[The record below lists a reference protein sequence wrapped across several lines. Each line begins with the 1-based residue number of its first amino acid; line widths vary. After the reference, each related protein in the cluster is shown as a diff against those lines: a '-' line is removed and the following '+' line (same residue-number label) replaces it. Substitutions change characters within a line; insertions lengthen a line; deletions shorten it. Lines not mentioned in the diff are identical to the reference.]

1 MKNIPKNRTVDITIL
16 YRNGGGE
23 ESNSFAVDN
32 ARKHEEGIM
41 EWQRVAE
48 EKRSRDNWELPTR
61 DPKYSNQDIG
71 RILGR
76 DYVSIHA
83 SRHNT
88 VKM

>member
-32 ARKHEEGIM
+32 VRKHEEGIM

-48 EKRSRDNWELPTR
+48 ENAREITGNCQPEIPNIPT
-61 DPKYSNQDIG
+61 KTLAAY
-71 RILGR
+71 L
-76 DYVSIHA
+76 VA
-83 SRHNT
+83 T
-88 VKM
+88 T